1 MSKLELIQ
9 KLKEAELVK
18 TGEFILKSGLKS
30 HVYFDL
36 KGMVSYP
43 ELLYQTSVE
52 LSKMI
57 TDQDVV
63 VAGVP
68 LGAISFACHVS
79 KITNLPMVLVREN
92 KKTYGLQNVIEGNTF
107 GKELILIEDV
117 VTTGGSVMK
126 TVETLESEGVKIRK
140 IIIILDRGNGA
151 IDLIRKKGYICETLF
166 QIQEFME

>member
-1 MSKLELIQ
+1 
-9 KLKEAELVK
+9 
-18 TGEFILKSGLKS
+18 
-30 HVYFDL
+30 
-36 KGMVSYP
+36 
-43 ELLYQTSVE
+43 
-52 LSKMI
+52 
-57 TDQDVV
+57 
-63 VAGVP
+63 
-68 LGAISFACHVS
+68 
-79 KITNLPMVLVREN
+79 MVLVREN

-126 TVETLESEGVKIRK
+126 TVEILESEGVKIRK